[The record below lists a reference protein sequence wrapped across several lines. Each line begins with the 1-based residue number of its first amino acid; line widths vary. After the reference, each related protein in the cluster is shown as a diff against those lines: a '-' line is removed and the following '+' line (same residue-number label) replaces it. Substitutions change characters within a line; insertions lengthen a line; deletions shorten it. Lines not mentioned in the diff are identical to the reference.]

1 MIMTNTAFLRAALLG
16 GAAFTCVSPALAQGV
31 GQRTDPVIVV
41 TASVTGTPTAPSVEE
56 ARKRLEQVPGGVGL
70 VEDTVFAEDFAQS
83 IGDVLIFTPGVF
95 ADTSAQRESR
105 ISIRGS
111 GLNSGFERRGLT
123 VLRDGVPIS
132 RASGSTEFQEIDP
145 LTIRYLEVFKGANG
159 LQFGA
164 ASLGG
169 AVNIV
174 SPTGRT
180 AHSRFSG
187 RIEGGSFNTLRGN
200 LSASGVSGNT
210 DYYIG
215 LTGLRDDG
223 FREHSDVRSLYGHG
237 NIGFRLGQSVET
249 RFYVTAL
256 SDNFELN
263 GSLRLADA
271 LANPRAAGRPVTVG
285 PFRPG
290 GPVTVLDPGPVADDW
305 DRNLDVLRLSN
316 LTAITL
322 GSSTVEIGGW
332 YARRKLDHAITRFAG
347 IIDQKED
354 EFGLSLKGYGE
365 FALIGDA
372 VSRWTLGGYYA
383 KGDNRARRHRNVNG
397 QRAGLVS
404 ESDQDSTSLTTFG
417 QLDLGL
423 TRRFT
428 AILGGQYVSVV
439 RDVAAR
445 LGDVSGR
452 GEYEQF
458 SPRFGLLYQLSDTV
472 QLYGNIN
479 RSFEPPSLADLTSGG
494 ARPFAP
500 LKEQRA
506 TTFEIGSRGQASFIA
521 WDVSLYRSEIENEF
535 LDFGVPGANGFVSFT
550 DNAARTIHQGI
561 ELGLDVY
568 VAREVLAARG
578 QAFTLRG
585 AYTFNDFR
593 FDNDR
598 VYGDNQLAGVPRHVF
613 VSEVR
618 FEQKDRWYASANL
631 RWVFDGPWA
640 DFANTERAPGYELL
654 GLTAGVDVIPGI
666 RLFGS
671 VENLFDTVFISN
683 VATNANQSLERAA
696 IYTPGVGR
704 AVYGG
709 LQARF

>member
-1 MIMTNTAFLRAALLG
+1 MKTTAFLRAALLG
-16 GAAFTCVSPALAQGV
+16 GASFAVISPAYAQGV

-41 TASVTGTPTAPSVEE
+41 TADATGTPTAPSVEE
-56 ARKRLEQVPGGVGL
+56 ARQRLERVPGGVGL

-83 IGDVLIFTPGVF
+83 IGDVLILTPGVF

-132 RASGSTEFQEIDP
+132 RASGATEFQEIDP

-180 AHSRFSG
+180 ARSRFAG

-200 LSASGVSGNT
+200 LSASGVSGST

-223 FREHSDVRSLYGHG
+223 YREHSDVRSLYGHG
-237 NIGFRLGQSVET
+237 NIGFKLSDAVET
-249 RFYVTAL
+249 RFYITAL

-290 GPVTVLDPGPVADDW
+290 GPITVLDPGPVADDW
-305 DRNLDVLRLSN
+305 DRNLDVLRISN

-322 GSSTVEIGGW
+322 GSSTLEIGGW
-332 YARRKLDHAITRFAG
+332 YTRRKLDHAITRFAG

-354 EFGLSLKGYGE
+354 EFGVSLRAFGE
-365 FALIGDA
+365 FTLLGDA
-372 VSRWTLGGYYA
+372 TSRWTLGGNYA
-383 KGDNRARRHRNVNG
+383 KGDNRARRHRNLLG
-397 QRAGLVS
+397 QRAGLLS
-404 ESDQDSTSLTTFG
+404 ESNQDSTNLTAFG

-423 TRRFT
+423 TSRLT
-428 AILGGQYVSVV
+428 AIVGGQYVKVM
-439 RDVAAR
+439 RDVDAVLA
-445 LGDVSGR
+445 DVSGR

-458 SPRFGLLYQLSDTV
+458 SPRFGLLYALADTA
-472 QLYGNIN
+472 QLYANIN

-494 ARPFAP
+494 SRPFAP

-506 TTFEIGSRGQASFIA
+506 TTYEIGSRGQADFIA
-521 WDVSLYRSEIENEF
+521 WDISLYRSEVENEF
-535 LDFGVPGANGFVSFT
+535 LDFGVPGTNGFVSFT
-550 DNAARTIHQGI
+550 DNADRTIHQGV

-593 FDNDR
+593 FDGDGT
-598 VYGDNQLAGVPRHVF
+598 YGDNQLAGVPRHLF
-613 VSEVR
+613 VSEAR
-618 FEQKDRWYASANL
+618 FEQKDKWYVSANL

-640 DFANTERAPGYELL
+640 DFANTERAPGYELV
-654 GLTAGVDVIPGI
+654 GLTAGVDVLPGVK
-666 RLFGS
+666 LFGS

-683 VATNANQSLERAA
+683 VSTNANQSLERAA

-704 AVYGG
+704 AIYGG
-709 LQARF
+709 ITAQF

>member
-1 MIMTNTAFLRAALLG
+1 MKNTAFVRAALLG
-16 GAAFTCVSPALAQGV
+16 GASFALVSPALAQGV
-31 GQRTDPVIVV
+31 GQRSDPVIVV
-41 TASVTGTPTAPSVEE
+41 TAYADGSPTAPSVEQ
-56 ARKRLEQVPGGVGL
+56 ARQRLEQVPGGVGL
-70 VEDTVFAEDFAQS
+70 VEDSVFAEDFAQS
-83 IGDVLIFTPGVF
+83 IGDVLVFTPGVF

-180 AHSRFSG
+180 ARSSFAG
-187 RIEGGSFNTLRGN
+187 RLEGGSFNTLRGN
-200 LSASGVSGNT
+200 VSASGVSGST

-223 FREHSDVRSLYGHG
+223 FREHSEVRSLYGHG
-237 NIGFRLGQSVET
+237 NIGLKLSENVET

-322 GSSTVEIGGW
+322 GSSTLEIGGW
-332 YARRKLDHAITRFAG
+332 YARRTLDHAITRFAG

-354 EFGLSLKGYGE
+354 EFGVSLRALGE
-365 FALIGDA
+365 FTVLGDT
-372 VSRWTLGGYYA
+372 VSRWKLGGSYA
-383 KGDNRARRHRNVNG
+383 QGDTLARRHRNLNG
-397 QRAGLVS
+397 ERAGLTN
-404 ESDQDSTSLTTFG
+404 ESAQDSANLTAFG
-417 QLDLGL
+417 QLDLRL
-423 TRRFT
+423 TGRLT
-428 AILGGQYVSVV
+428 AIAGGQYVKAI
-439 RDVAAR
+439 RDVDAILAE
-445 LGDVSGR
+445 VSGR

-458 SPRFGLLYQLSDTV
+458 SPRIGVLYALSDTA

-479 RSFEPPSLADLTSGG
+479 RSFEPPTLADLTSGG
-494 ARPFAP
+494 ALPFAP

-506 TTFEIGSRGQASFIA
+506 TTYEIGSRGQADFLA
-521 WDVSLYRSEIENEF
+521 WDISLYSSKVENEF

-550 DNAARTIHQGI
+550 ANADTTIHQGV
-561 ELGLDVY
+561 EFGLDVY
-568 VAREVLAARG
+568 VARDVLAGRG

-593 FDNDR
+593 FDDD
-598 VYGDNQLAGVPRHVF
+598 VTYGDNQLAGVPRHVF
-613 VSEVR
+613 VSEAR
-618 FEQKDRWYASANL
+618 FEQKDSWYVSANL

-640 DFANTERAPGYELL
+640 DFANTERAPGYELI
-654 GLTAGVDVIPGI
+654 GLTAGVDLVPGV

-704 AVYGG
+704 AIYGG
-709 LQARF
+709 ITAQF

>member
-1 MIMTNTAFLRAALLG
+1 MKNTAILRAALLG
-16 GAAFTCVSPALAQGV
+16 GASLATVSPALAQGV

-41 TASVTGTPTAPSVEE
+41 TASATGTPTSPSVEE
-56 ARKRLEQVPGGVGL
+56 ARQRLERIPGGVGL
-70 VEDTVFAEDFAQS
+70 VEDSVFAEDFAQS

-132 RASGSTEFQEIDP
+132 RASGATEFQEIDP

-180 AHSRFSG
+180 ARSNFAG

-200 LSASGVSGNT
+200 VSAAGVSGST

-237 NIGFRLGQSVET
+237 NIGFRLSDAVET

-290 GPVTVLDPGPVADDW
+290 GPVTVLDPGPVTDDW
-305 DRNLDVLRLSN
+305 DRNLDVLRVSN

-322 GSSTVEIGGW
+322 GSSTLEIGGW
-332 YARRKLDHAITRFAG
+332 YTRRKLDHAITRFAG

-354 EFGLSLKGYGE
+354 ELGVSLRALGE
-365 FALIGDA
+365 FALLGDT
-372 VSRWTLGGYYA
+372 VSRWTLGGSYA
-383 KGDNRARRHRNVNG
+383 KADNRARRHRNLNG
-397 QRAGLVS
+397 ERAGLTN
-404 ESDQDSTSLTTFG
+404 ESDQDSTNFTAFG

-423 TRRFT
+423 TQRLT
-428 AILGGQYVSVV
+428 AVLGGQYVKVV
-439 RDVAAR
+439 RDVDAILAE
-445 LGDVSGR
+445 VSGR

-458 SPRFGLLYQLSDTV
+458 SPRFGLLYALSDTA
-472 QLYGNIN
+472 QLYANIN
-479 RSFEPPSLADLTSGG
+479 RSFEPASLADLTSGG
-494 ARPFAP
+494 SRPFAP

-506 TTFEIGSRGQASFIA
+506 TTYEIGSRGQADFVA
-521 WDVSLYRSEIENEF
+521 WDVSLYRSEVENEF
-535 LDFGVPGANGFVSFT
+535 LDFGVPGTNGFVSFT
-550 DNAARTIHQGI
+550 DNADRTIHQGV

-568 VAREVLAARG
+568 VARAQLAARG

-585 AYTFNDFR
+585 AFTFNDFR
-593 FDNDR
+593 FDDD
-598 VYGDNQLAGVPRHVF
+598 VTYGDNQLAGVPRYLF
-613 VSEVR
+613 VSEAR
-618 FEQKDRWYASANL
+618 FEQKDSWYVSANL

-640 DFANTERAPGYELL
+640 DFANTERVPGYELV
-654 GLTAGVDVIPGI
+654 GLTAGVDVLPGV

-683 VATNANQSLERAA
+683 VSTNANQSLERAA

-704 AVYGG
+704 AIYGG
-709 LQARF
+709 ITAQF

>member
-1 MIMTNTAFLRAALLG
+1 MKNNAFLRAALLG
-16 GAAFTCVSPALAQGV
+16 SAPFGLFTPALAQGV

-41 TASVTGTPTAPSVEE
+41 TASTTGTPTAPSVEE
-56 ARKRLEQVPGGVGL
+56 ARTRLEQVPGGVGL

-83 IGDVLIFTPGVF
+83 IGDVLILTPGVF

-111 GLNSGFERRGLT
+111 GLNSSFERRGLT

-132 RASGSTEFQEIDP
+132 RASGATEFQEIDP

-180 AHSRFSG
+180 ARSPFAA

-200 LSASGVSGNT
+200 VSAAGVAGKA
-210 DYYIG
+210 DYFIG

-223 FREHSDVRSLYGHG
+223 FREHSDVRSYYGHG
-237 NIGFRLGQSVET
+237 NIGLQLSDTVET

-256 SDNFELN
+256 SDRFELN

-271 LANPRAAGRPVTVG
+271 LANPRAAGRPVTIG

-305 DRNLDVLRLSN
+305 DRNLEVLRISN

-332 YARRKLDHAITRFAG
+332 YANRKLDHAITRFAG
-347 IIDQKED
+347 IIDQNED
-354 EFGLSLKGYGE
+354 EFGLSLRAYGT
-365 FALIGDA
+365 FALLGDTT
-372 VSRWTLGGYYA
+372 SRWTLGGAYA
-383 KGDNRARRHRNVNG
+383 NGDNRARRHRNLLG

-404 ESDQDSTSLTTFG
+404 QSDQDSTSLMAFG

-423 TRRFT
+423 TDRLT
-428 AILGGQYVSVV
+428 AVLGGQYVKAT
-439 RDVAAR
+439 RDVDAVLA
-445 LGDVSGR
+445 DVSGR

-458 SPRFGLLYQLSDTV
+458 SPRIGLLFDLADNA
-472 QLYGNIN
+472 QLYANIN

-500 LKEQRA
+500 IEEQRA
-506 TTFEIGSRGQASFIA
+506 TTFEFGSRGQADFVA
-521 WDVSLYRSEIENEF
+521 WDISLYRSEVENEF
-535 LDFGVPGANGFVSFT
+535 LDFGLPGANGFVSFT
-550 DNAARTIHQGI
+550 ANADRTIHQGL

-585 AYTFNDFR
+585 AFTINDFR
-593 FDNDR
+593 FDDDA
-598 VYGDNQLAGVPRHVF
+598 VYGDNRLAGVPKYLF
-613 VSEVR
+613 VSEMR
-618 FEQKDRWYASANL
+618 FEQKESWYVSANL

-640 DFANTERAPGYELL
+640 DFANTERAPGYELV
-654 GLTAGVDVIPGI
+654 GLTAGVDVTPAI

-683 VATNANQSLERAA
+683 VTTNANQSLERAA

-709 LQARF
+709 ISARF

>member
-1 MIMTNTAFLRAALLG
+1 MKNTAILRAALLG
-16 GAAFTCVSPALAQGV
+16 GVAFACTAPALAQGV
-31 GQRTDPVIVV
+31 GQRSDPVIVV
-41 TASVTGTPTAPSVEE
+41 TAATTTGTPTAPSVEE
-56 ARKRLEQVPGGVGL
+56 ARQRLEQVPGGVGL
-70 VEDTVFAEDFAQS
+70 VEDSVFAEDFAQS
-83 IGDVLIFTPGVF
+83 IGDVLSLTPGVF

-132 RASGSTEFQEIDP
+132 RASGATEFQEIDP

-159 LQFGA
+159 LQYGA

-180 AHSRFSG
+180 ARSNLSA

-200 LSASGVSGNT
+200 VSAAGVSGGT

-237 NIGFRLGQSVET
+237 NIGFKLSENVET

-305 DRNLDVLRLSN
+305 DRNLDVLRISN

-322 GSSTVEIGGW
+322 GSASTLEIGGW
-332 YARRKLDHAITRFAG
+332 YTRRKLDHAITRFAG

-354 EFGLSLKGYGE
+354 EFGVSLRALGE
-365 FALIGDA
+365 FTLLGDA
-372 VSRWTLGGYYA
+372 VSRWTLGGSYA
-383 KGDNRARRHRNVNG
+383 RGDNRARRHRNLNG
-397 QRAGLVS
+397 KRAGLTN
-404 ESDQDSTSLTTFG
+404 ESDQVSSNLTAFG

-423 TRRFT
+423 TGRLT
-428 AILGGQYVSVV
+428 AIVGGQYVEVI
-439 RDVAAR
+439 RDVDAILAE
-445 LGDVSGR
+445 VSGR
-452 GEYEQF
+452 GEYAQF
-458 SPRFGLLYQLSDTV
+458 SPRFGLLYALADNA
-472 QLYGNIN
+472 QLYANVN
-479 RSFEPPSLADLTSGG
+479 RSFEPASLADLTSGG

-506 TTFEIGSRGQASFIA
+506 TTYEIGSRGQAGFIA
-521 WDVSLYRSEIENEF
+521 WDVSLYRSEVENEF
-535 LDFGVPGANGFVSFT
+535 LDFGVPGTNGFVSFT
-550 DNAARTIHQGI
+550 DNADKTIHQGL

-568 VAREVLAARG
+568 VARDVLAARG

-593 FDNDR
+593 FDRDAT
-598 VYGDNQLAGVPRHVF
+598 YSDNQLAGVPRHLF
-613 VSEVR
+613 VSEAR
-618 FEQKDRWYASANL
+618 FEQKDAWYVSANL

-640 DFANTERAPGYELL
+640 DFANTERAPGYELV
-654 GLTAGVDVIPGI
+654 GLTAGVDVIPGV

-709 LQARF
+709 ITARF

>member
-1 MIMTNTAFLRAALLG
+1 MKNTAILRAALLG
-16 GAAFTCVSPALAQGV
+16 GAALAIVSPALAQGV

-41 TASVTGTPTAPSVEE
+41 TASATGTPTSPSVEE
-56 ARKRLEQVPGGVGL
+56 ARQRLERIPGGVGL
-70 VEDTVFAEDFAQS
+70 VEDNVFAEDFAQS

-132 RASGSTEFQEIDP
+132 RASGATEFQEIDP

-180 AHSRFSG
+180 ARSNFAG

-200 LSASGVSGNT
+200 VSAAGVSGST

-237 NIGFRLGQSVET
+237 NIGFRLSDAVET

-322 GSSTVEIGGW
+322 GSSTLEIGGW
-332 YARRKLDHAITRFAG
+332 YTRRKLDHAITRFAG

-354 EFGLSLKGYGE
+354 EFGVSLRALGE
-365 FALIGDA
+365 FTLLGDT
-372 VSRWTLGGYYA
+372 VSRWTLGGSYA
-383 KGDNRARRHRNVNG
+383 KADNRARRHRNRNG
-397 QRAGLVS
+397 ERAGLTN
-404 ESDQDSTSLTTFG
+404 ESDQDSTNLTAFG

-423 TRRFT
+423 TQRLT
-428 AILGGQYVSVV
+428 AVLGGQYVKVV
-439 RDVAAR
+439 RDVDAILAE
-445 LGDVSGR
+445 VSGR

-458 SPRFGLLYQLSDTV
+458 SPRFGLLYALSDTA
-472 QLYGNIN
+472 QLYANIN
-479 RSFEPPSLADLTSGG
+479 RSLEPASLADLTSGG
-494 ARPFAP
+494 SRPFAP
-500 LKEQRA
+500 LTEQRA
-506 TTFEIGSRGQASFIA
+506 TTYEIGSRGQADFVA
-521 WDVSLYRSEIENEF
+521 WDISLYRSEVENEF
-535 LDFGVPGANGFVSFT
+535 LDFGVPGTNGFVSFT
-550 DNAARTIHQGI
+550 DNADRTIHQGI

-568 VAREVLAARG
+568 VARARLAARG

-585 AYTFNDFR
+585 AFTFNDFR
-593 FDNDR
+593 FDDD
-598 VYGDNQLAGVPRHVF
+598 VTYGDNQLAGVPRYLF
-613 VSEVR
+613 VSEAR
-618 FEQKDRWYASANL
+618 FEQKDSWYVSANL

-640 DFANTERAPGYELL
+640 DFANTERAPGYELV
-654 GLTAGVDVIPGI
+654 GLTAGVDVLPGV

-704 AVYGG
+704 AIYGG
-709 LQARF
+709 ITAQF

>member
-1 MIMTNTAFLRAALLG
+1 MKNIAFLRAALLG
-16 GAAFTCVSPALAQGV
+16 GAALAAVSPALAQGV
-31 GQRTDPVIVV
+31 GQRTEPVIVV
-41 TASVTGTPTAPSVEE
+41 TASTSGSPTSPTVEE
-56 ARKRLEQVPGGVGL
+56 ARQRLERVPGGVGL
-70 VEDTVFAEDFAQS
+70 VEDSVFAEDFAQS

-180 AHSRFSG
+180 ARSNFAG

-200 LSASGVSGNT
+200 ASVSGVSGST

-237 NIGFRLGQSVET
+237 NIGFKLSENVET

-271 LANPRAAGRPVTVG
+271 LANRQAAGRPVTVG

-322 GSSTVEIGGW
+322 GSSTLEVGSW
-332 YARRKLDHAITRFAG
+332 YTRRTLDHAITRFAG

-354 EFGLSLKGYGE
+354 EFGVSLRAFGE
-365 FALIGDA
+365 VTVIGDA
-372 VSRWTLGGYYA
+372 TSRWTLGGSYA
-383 KGDNRARRHRNVNG
+383 QGDTRARRHRNVNG
-397 QRAGLVS
+397 ERSGLVS
-404 ESDQDSTSLTTFG
+404 ESDQDSTNLTAFG
-417 QLDLGL
+417 QFELAL
-423 TRRFT
+423 TSRLT
-428 AILGGQYVSVV
+428 AIAGGQYVQVV
-439 RDVAAR
+439 RDVDAAF
-445 LGDVSGR
+445 GDVSGR

-458 SPRFGLLYQLSDTV
+458 SPRFGLLYQLSDNA

-479 RSFEPPSLADLTSGG
+479 RSFEPPTLADLTSGG
-494 ARPFAP
+494 ALPFAP

-506 TTFEIGSRGQASFIA
+506 TTFEIGSRGQADFVA
-521 WDVSLYRSEIENEF
+521 WDVSLYRSEVENEF

-550 DNAARTIHQGI
+550 ANADKTIHQGV

-568 VAREVLAARG
+568 VARDVLAARG

-593 FDNDR
+593 FDDDAT
-598 VYGDNQLAGVPRHVF
+598 YGDNQLAGVPRHVF
-613 VSEVR
+613 VSEAR
-618 FEQKDRWYASANL
+618 FEQKDAWYVSANL

-640 DFANTERAPGYELL
+640 DFANTERAPGYELV
-654 GLTAGVDVIPGI
+654 GLTAGVDVLPGVK
-666 RLFGS
+666 LFGS

-704 AVYGG
+704 AIYGG
-709 LQARF
+709 LTAQF

>member
-1 MIMTNTAFLRAALLG
+1 MKNTAILRAALLG
-16 GAAFTCVSPALAQGV
+16 GACFVAASPAFAQGV
-31 GQRTDPVIVV
+31 GQRTEPVIVV
-41 TASVTGTPTAPSVEE
+41 TADTAGTPTSPSVEE
-56 ARKRLEQVPGGVGL
+56 ARERLERVPGGVGL
-70 VEDTVFAEDFAQS
+70 VEDSVFAEDFAQS
-83 IGDVLIFTPGVF
+83 IGDVLILTPGVF

-132 RASGSTEFQEIDP
+132 RASGATEFQEIDP

-180 AHSRFSG
+180 ARSNFSG

-200 LSASGVSGNT
+200 LSASGVSGGT

-237 NIGFRLGQSVET
+237 NIGFKLSDTVET

-322 GSSTVEIGGW
+322 GSSMLEFGGW
-332 YARRKLDHAITRFAG
+332 YTRRTLDHAITRFAG

-354 EFGLSLKGYGE
+354 EFGVSARALGE
-365 FALIGDA
+365 FILLGDA
-372 VSRWTLGGYYA
+372 TSRWTLGGSYA
-383 KGDNRARRHRNVNG
+383 RGDNRARRHRNLNG
-397 QRAGLVS
+397 QRAGLAS
-404 ESDQDSTSLTTFG
+404 QSDQVSTNLTVFG

-423 TRRFT
+423 TGGLT
-428 AILGGQYVSVV
+428 AVLGGQYVKVV
-439 RDVAAR
+439 RDVDAILA
-445 LGDVSGR
+445 DVSGR

-458 SPRFGLLYQLSDTV
+458 SPRFGLLYQLGDNAQV
-472 QLYGNIN
+472 YANIN

-506 TTFEIGSRGQASFIA
+506 TTYEVGSRGQADFIA
-521 WDVSLYRSEIENEF
+521 WDISLYRSEVENEF
-535 LDFGVPGANGFVSFT
+535 LDFGLPGANGFVSFT
-550 DNAARTIHQGI
+550 DNADKTIHQGI

-593 FDNDR
+593 FDGDIT
-598 VYGDNQLAGVPRHVF
+598 YGDNQLAGVPRHLLVT
-613 VSEVR
+613 EAR
-618 FEQKDRWYASANL
+618 FEQKDTYYVSANL

-640 DFANTERAPGYELL
+640 DFANTERAPGYALV
-654 GLTAGVDVIPGI
+654 GLTAGVDVMPGV
-666 RLFGS
+666 RVFGS

-704 AVYGG
+704 AIYGG
-709 LQARF
+709 ITAQF

>member
-1 MIMTNTAFLRAALLG
+1 MKNTAFSRAALLG
-16 GAAFTCVSPALAQGV
+16 GASLALVSPALAQGV
-31 GQRTDPVIVV
+31 GQRSEPVIIV
-41 TASVTGTPTAPSVEE
+41 TASVAGSPTSPSVDE
-56 ARKRLEQVPGGVGL
+56 ARQRLEQIPGGVGL
-70 VEDTVFAEDFAQS
+70 VEDSVFAEDFAQS

-111 GLNSGFERRGLT
+111 GLNSGFERRGLS

-132 RASGSTEFQEIDP
+132 RASGATEFQEIDP

-159 LQFGA
+159 LQYGA

-180 AHSRFSG
+180 ARSNFSG

-200 LSASGVSGNT
+200 LSAAGVSGNT

-215 LTGLRDDG
+215 LTGLTDNG
-223 FREHSDVRSLYGHG
+223 FREHSDVRSIYGHG
-237 NIGFRLGQSVET
+237 NIGFRLSDSVET
-249 RFYVTAL
+249 RFYLTAL
-256 SDNFELN
+256 SDRFELN

-305 DRNLDVLRLSN
+305 DRNLQVYRLSN
-316 LTAITL
+316 LTAIAL
-322 GSSTVEIGGW
+322 GSSTIEIGGW

-354 EFGLSLKGYGE
+354 EFGVSLRALGE
-365 FALIGDA
+365 FTLLGDA
-372 VSRWTLGGYYA
+372 TSRWTLGGSYA
-383 KGDNRARRHRNVNG
+383 NGDNRARRHRNVNG
-397 QRAGLVS
+397 ERAGLVS
-404 ESDQDSTSLTTFG
+404 ESDQDSANLTAFG
-417 QLDLGL
+417 QFDLGL
-423 TRRFT
+423 TRRLS
-428 AILGGQYVSVV
+428 AIFGGQYVKVT
-439 RDVAAR
+439 RDVDAVLA
-445 LGDVSGR
+445 DVSGR

-458 SPRFGLLYQLSDTV
+458 SPRIGLLYALADNA
-472 QLYGNIN
+472 QLYANIN

-506 TTFEIGSRGQASFIA
+506 TTFEIGSRGQADFIA
-521 WDVSLYRSEIENEF
+521 WDISLYRSEVENEF
-535 LDFGVPGANGFVSFT
+535 LDFGLPGANGFISFT
-550 DNAARTIHQGI
+550 DNADKTIHQGI

-568 VAREVLAARG
+568 VARAALAARG

-585 AYTFNDFR
+585 AFTFNDFR
-593 FDNDR
+593 FDGDAA
-598 VYGDNQLAGVPRHVF
+598 YGDNQLAGVPRYLF
-613 VSEVR
+613 VSEAR
-618 FEQKDRWYASANL
+618 FEQKDRWYVSANL

-640 DFANTERAPGYELL
+640 DFANTERAPGYALV
-654 GLTAGVDVIPGI
+654 GLTAGVDVVPGV

-683 VATNANQSLERAA
+683 LSTNANQSLERAA

-704 AVYGG
+704 AIYGG
-709 LQARF
+709 IQARF